1 MKKVIVM
8 AMMCIA
14 SGAAFAGDSPE
25 LKAILKAKTY
35 EEASSLVKA
44 ANLPSA
50 EEKAKAYNKLVDL
63 AMQKVAK
70 ETGTIAENQLA
81 EQMKT
86 GKVQQYDTL
95 GLADAICNAIA
106 DATECNKF
114 DQQPNAKGKVA
125 PKFAEKNAQRV
136 WAVRTHLVNIG
147 QDVSR
152 SGNDAAVLKYWG
164 AFLDSSVDPLFAAQE
179 HESQKAYFGQVA
191 FFTARY
197 AIQLKEMARA
207 NKYLDMAM
215 EDPEQKTDA
224 LNLKLYIGR
233 SELKTKEDSLQYVE
247 TLKELYAKN
256 PENAVVLDG
265 LYIMYG
271 ELKNRKAQ
279 DELLDGHLAKYPN
292 DFTAL
297 ADKGMLVAIDDND
310 PKAGAE
316 WLRKAVAVNGKN
328 AVVQYYLGTCLIVQ
342 AGNTDDIAQRKALF
356 QEAVQALDAAK
367 EIDPDK
373 AQVRWGYNR
382 YQAYYGLYGADDPKT
397 KAAEAES
404 K

>member
-1 MKKVIVM
+1 MKKLFVM

-35 EEASSLVKA
+35 EEAASLLKA
-44 ANLPSA
+44 ANLPNA

-95 GLADAICNAIA
+95 GLADAICAAIA
-106 DATECNKF
+106 DATECNKY
-114 DQQPNAKGKVA
+114 DQQPNAKGKVN

-215 EDPEQKTDA
+215 EAPEQKTDA

-233 SELKTKEDSLQYVE
+233 SELKTKQDSLQYVE
-247 TLKELYAKN
+247 TLKDLYAKN

-271 ELKNRKAQ
+271 ELKDRKAQ
-279 DELLDGHLAKYPN
+279 DALLDGHLAKYPN

-316 WLRKAVAVNGKN
+316 WLRKAVAVNAKN

-342 AGNTDDIAQRKALF
+342 AGNTDDINQRKALF
-356 QEAVQALDAAK
+356 QEAIQALDAAK

>member
-1 MKKVIVM
+1 MKKVFVM

-279 DELLDGHLAKYPN
+279 DDLLDGHLAKYPN

>member
-1 MKKVIVM
+1 MKKLFVM

-35 EEASSLVKA
+35 DEAASLVKA
-44 ANLPSA
+44 ANLPNA

-63 AMQKVAK
+63 AMSKVTK

-86 GKVQQYDTL
+86 GKVEQYDTL
-95 GLADAICNAIA
+95 GLADAICNAIN
-106 DATECNKF
+106 DAIECNKY
-114 DQQPNAKGKVA
+114 DQEPNAKGKVA
-125 PKFAEKNAQRV
+125 PKFAEKNAQRI
-136 WAVRTHLVNIG
+136 WSVRTHLVNIG

-164 AFLDSSVDPLFAAQE
+164 AFLDSSADPLFASQE

-191 FFTARY
+191 FFAGRY
-197 AIQLKEMARA
+197 AAQAKDMTRA

-215 EDPEQKTDA
+215 EDPEQKTEA
-224 LNLKLYIGR
+224 LNLKLYLGR
-233 SELKTKEDSLQYVE
+233 SELKTKQDSLQYIE
-247 TLKELYAKN
+247 TLKDLYVKN

-271 ELKNRKAQ
+271 EMKDRKAQ
-279 DELLDGHLAKYPN
+279 DALLDNHLAKYPN

-297 ADKGMLVAIDDND
+297 ADKGMLLAIDDND

-316 WLRKAVAVNGKN
+316 WLRKAIAVNDKN

-342 AGNTDDIAQRKALF
+342 AGNTEDVNARKALF
-356 QEAVQALDAAK
+356 QEAVKALDAAK

-397 KAAEAES
+397 KAAEAEA

>member
-1 MKKVIVM
+1 MKKLFVM

-35 EEASSLVKA
+35 DEAASLVKA
-44 ANLPSA
+44 ANLPNA

-63 AMQKVAK
+63 AMSKVTK

-86 GKVQQYDTL
+86 GKVEQYDTL
-95 GLADAICNAIA
+95 GLADAICNAIN
-106 DATECNKF
+106 DAIECNKY
-114 DQQPNAKGKVA
+114 DQEPNAKGKVA
-125 PKFAEKNAQRV
+125 PKFAEKNAQRI
-136 WAVRTHLVNIG
+136 WSVRTHLVNIG

-164 AFLDSSVDPLFAAQE
+164 AFLDSSADPLFASQE

-191 FFTARY
+191 FFAGRY
-197 AIQLKEMARA
+197 AAQAKDMTRA

-215 EDPEQKTDA
+215 EDPEQKTEA
-224 LNLKLYIGR
+224 LNLKLYLGR
-233 SELKTKEDSLQYVE
+233 SELKTKQDSLQYIQ
-247 TLKELYAKN
+247 TLKDLYVKN

-271 ELKNRKAQ
+271 EMKDRKAQ
-279 DELLDGHLAKYPN
+279 DVLLDNHLAKYPN

-297 ADKGMLVAIDDND
+297 ADKGMLLAIDDND

-316 WLRKAVAVNGKN
+316 WLRKAIAVNDKN

-342 AGNTDDIAQRKALF
+342 AGNTEDVNARKALF
-356 QEAVQALDAAK
+356 QEAVKALDAAK

-397 KAAEAES
+397 KAAEAEA

>member
-1 MKKVIVM
+1 MKKLFVM

-35 EEASSLVKA
+35 DEAASLVKA
-44 ANLPSA
+44 ANLPNA

-63 AMQKVAK
+63 AMSKVTK

-86 GKVQQYDTL
+86 GKVEQYDTL
-95 GLADAICNAIA
+95 GLADAICNAIN
-106 DATECNKF
+106 DAIECNKY
-114 DQQPNAKGKVA
+114 DQEPNAKGKVA
-125 PKFAEKNAQRV
+125 PKFAEKNAQRI
-136 WAVRTHLVNIG
+136 WSVRTHLVNIG

-164 AFLDSSVDPLFAAQE
+164 AFLDSSADPLFASQE

-191 FFTARY
+191 FFAGRY
-197 AIQLKEMARA
+197 AAQAKDMTRA

-215 EDPEQKTDA
+215 EDPEQKTEA
-224 LNLKLYIGR
+224 LNLKLYLGR
-233 SELKTKEDSLQYVE
+233 SELKTKQDSLQYIE
-247 TLKELYAKN
+247 TLKDLYVKN
-256 PENAVVLDG
+256 PQNAVVLDG

-271 ELKNRKAQ
+271 EMKDRKAQ
-279 DELLDGHLAKYPN
+279 DALLDNHLAKYTN

-297 ADKGMLVAIDDND
+297 ADKGMLIAIDDND

-316 WLRKAVAVNGKN
+316 WLRKAIAVNDKN

-342 AGNTDDIAQRKALF
+342 AGNTEDTNARKALF
-356 QEAVQALDAAK
+356 QEAVKALDAAK

-397 KAAEAES
+397 KAAEAEA

>member
-1 MKKVIVM
+1 MKKVFVM

-106 DATECNKF
+106 DARECNKF

>member
-197 AIQLKEMARA
+197 AIQLKEMVRA

>member
-1 MKKVIVM
+1 MKKVFVM

-63 AMQKVAK
+63 TMQKVAK

>member
-1 MKKVIVM
+1 MKKLFVM

-35 EEASSLVKA
+35 DEAASLVKA
-44 ANLPSA
+44 ANLPNA

-63 AMQKVAK
+63 AMSKVTK

-86 GKVQQYDTL
+86 GKVEQYDTL
-95 GLADAICNAIA
+95 GLADAICNAIN
-106 DATECNKF
+106 DAIECNKY
-114 DQQPNAKGKVA
+114 DQEPNAKGKVA
-125 PKFAEKNAQRV
+125 PKFAEKNAQRI
-136 WAVRTHLVNIG
+136 WSVRTHLVNIG

-164 AFLDSSVDPLFAAQE
+164 AFLDSSADPLFASQE

-191 FFTARY
+191 FFAGRY
-197 AIQLKEMARA
+197 AAQAKDMTRA

-215 EDPEQKTDA
+215 EDPEQKTEA
-224 LNLKLYIGR
+224 LNLKLYLGR
-233 SELKTKEDSLQYVE
+233 SELKTKQDSLQYIE
-247 TLKELYAKN
+247 TLKDLYVKN

-271 ELKNRKAQ
+271 EMKDRKAQ
-279 DELLDGHLAKYPN
+279 DALLDNKYPN

-297 ADKGMLVAIDDND
+297 ADKGMLLAIDDND

-316 WLRKAVAVNGKN
+316 WLRKAIAVNDKN

-342 AGNTDDIAQRKALF
+342 AGNTEDTNARKALF
-356 QEAVQALDAAK
+356 QEAVKALDAAK

-397 KAAEAES
+397 KAAEAEA

>member
-1 MKKVIVM
+1 MKKLFVM

-35 EEASSLVKA
+35 DEAAGLVKA
-44 ANLPSA
+44 ASLPSA

-95 GLADAICNAIA
+95 GLADAICHAID
-106 DATECNKF
+106 DAVECNKY

-164 AFLDSSVDPLFAAQE
+164 AFLDSSVDPLFATQE

-215 EDPEQKTDA
+215 EDPEQKTEA

-233 SELKTKEDSLQYVE
+233 SELKTKQDSLQYVE
-247 TLKELYAKN
+247 TLKDLYAKN

-271 ELKNRKAQ
+271 ELKDRKAQ
-279 DELLDGHLAKYPN
+279 DALLDGHLAKYPN

-316 WLRKAVAVNGKN
+316 WLRKAVAVNAKN

-342 AGNTDDIAQRKALF
+342 AGNTDDINQRKALF

-382 YQAYYGLYGADDPKT
+382 FQAYYGLYGADDPRT

>member
-1 MKKVIVM
+1 MKKLFVM

-35 EEASSLVKA
+35 DEAASLVKA
-44 ANLPSA
+44 ANLPNA

-63 AMQKVAK
+63 AMSKVTK

-86 GKVQQYDTL
+86 GKVEQYDTL
-95 GLADAICNAIA
+95 GLADAICNAIN
-106 DATECNKF
+106 DAIECNKY
-114 DQQPNAKGKVA
+114 DQEPNAKGKVA
-125 PKFAEKNAQRV
+125 PKFAEKNAQRI
-136 WAVRTHLVNIG
+136 WSVRTHLVNIG

-164 AFLDSSVDPLFAAQE
+164 AFLDSSADPLFASQE

-191 FFTARY
+191 FFAGRY
-197 AIQLKEMARA
+197 AAQAKDMTRA

-215 EDPEQKTDA
+215 EDPEQKTEA
-224 LNLKLYIGR
+224 LNLKLYLGR
-233 SELKTKEDSLQYVE
+233 SELKTKQDSLQYIE
-247 TLKELYAKN
+247 TLKDLYVKN

-271 ELKNRKAQ
+271 EMKDRKAQ
-279 DELLDGHLAKYPN
+279 DALLDNHFDNYPI
-292 DFTAL
+292 DFKAL
-297 ADKGMLVAIDDND
+297 ADKGMLLAIDDND

-316 WLRKAVAVNGKN
+316 WLRKAIAVNDKN

-342 AGNTDDIAQRKALF
+342 AGNTEDTNARKALF
-356 QEAVQALDAAK
+356 QEAVKALDAAK

-397 KAAEAES
+397 KAAEAEA

>member
-1 MKKVIVM
+1 MKKLFVM

-35 EEASSLVKA
+35 DEAASLVKA
-44 ANLPSA
+44 ANLPNA

-63 AMQKVAK
+63 AMSKVTK

-86 GKVQQYDTL
+86 GKVEQYDTL
-95 GLADAICNAIA
+95 GLADAICNAIN
-106 DATECNKF
+106 DAIECNKY
-114 DQQPNAKGKVA
+114 DQEPNAKGKVA
-125 PKFAEKNAQRV
+125 PKFAEKNAQRI
-136 WAVRTHLVNIG
+136 WSVRTHLVNIG

-164 AFLDSSVDPLFAAQE
+164 AFLDSSADPLFASQE

-191 FFTARY
+191 FFAGRY
-197 AIQLKEMARA
+197 AAQAKDMTRA

-215 EDPEQKTDA
+215 EDPEQKTEA
-224 LNLKLYIGR
+224 LNLKLYLGR
-233 SELKTKEDSLQYVE
+233 SELKTKQDSLQYIE
-247 TLKELYAKN
+247 TLKDLYVKN

-271 ELKNRKAQ
+271 EMKDSKAQ
-279 DELLDGHLAKYPN
+279 DALLDNHLAKYPN

-297 ADKGMLVAIDDND
+297 ADKGMLLAIDDND

-316 WLRKAVAVNGKN
+316 WLRKAIAVNDKN

-342 AGNTDDIAQRKALF
+342 AGNTEDTNARKALF
-356 QEAVQALDAAK
+356 QEAVKALDAAK

-397 KAAEAES
+397 KAAKAEA